1 MKREGRQ
8 HGMVR
13 ITRIL
18 PSHLNPRPE
27 TRFVNRFDSP
37 TTAGSFTRVSSKP
50 TNHSKFTGKCGQP
63 RCNGCHLHPACKAK
77 NKTKGA
83 QKLKSLEVNS
93 SCKLNYLSG
102 FSVKRVL
109 GKLSSYYVNEN
120 DDDETG
126 GYCVD
131 GDEDYEQINC

>member
-1 MKREGRQ
+1 MKWEGR
-8 HGMVR
+8 
-13 ITRIL
+13 TNRIL
-18 PSHLNPRPE
+18 PSQLNPRPK

-37 TTAGSFTRVSSKP
+37 TAAGSFTRLSSKP

-63 RCNGCHLHPACKAK
+63 RSKAK

-93 SCKLNYLSG
+93 SCKLNSLSG

-109 GKLSSYYVNEN
+109 DKLSSYYVNEN

-126 GYCVD
+126 EYCAD